1 MKRGISLIA
10 VPVAFLALNGLAFAH
25 PHNDDVKTDKPK
37 TDWTWPYFGKKA
49 EGSESVDTDKTM
61 SGSEFA
67 DRLET
72 RFGKH
77 SEKLERALKEAENKN
92 DFMKGG
98 RDIKSGE
105 DLREAARA
113 IEDVISESGLIS
125 GLADMVLELADDF
138 DVETSDGG
146 VSLKFDGERI
156 GRVKVKRDKHTESA
170 FDVEGFGRNMTVEK
184 EVIKRNGKTKTRIVI
199 EVDGDEEFDIDFK
212 PKKTEDR
219 P

>member
-1 MKRGISLIA
+1 
-10 VPVAFLALNGLAFAH
+10 
-25 PHNDDVKTDKPK
+25 
-37 TDWTWPYFGKKA
+37 
-49 EGSESVDTDKTM
+49 
-61 SGSEFA
+61 
-67 DRLET
+67 
-72 RFGKH
+72 
-77 SEKLERALKEAENKN
+77 
-92 DFMKGG
+92 
-98 RDIKSGE
+98 
-105 DLREAARA
+105 
-113 IEDVISESGLIS
+113 
-125 GLADMVLELADDF
+125 MVLELADDF

>member
-1 MKRGISLIA
+1 MKRVILPLSLSIG
-10 VPVAFLALNGLAFAH
+10 FLAVSGMALAH
-25 PHNDDVKTDKPK
+25 PHEDVAKTEKPK

-49 EGSESVDTDKTM
+49 EGPKSVDTDKTM

-67 DRLET
+67 DRLES
-72 RFGKH
+72 RFEKH

-92 DFMKGG
+92 DFMKGD
-98 RDIKSGE
+98 REIKSGE

-125 GLADMVLELADDF
+125 GLADMMLELAEDF
-138 DVETSDGG
+138 DVETTDGG

-212 PKKTEDR
+212 PKN
-219 P
+219 

>member
-1 MKRGISLIA
+1 MRHAVLPLILSGVFLSLS
-10 VPVAFLALNGLAFAH
+10 GMAFAH
-25 PHNDDVKTDKPK
+25 PHNDDVKTEKPK
-37 TDWTWPYFGKKA
+37 TDWTWPYFGKKS
-49 EGSESVDTDKTM
+49 EGSESVETDKTM

-72 RFGKH
+72 RFEKH
-77 SEKLERALKEAENKN
+77 SEKLERALKQAEDKN
-92 DFMKGG
+92 DFMKGD
-98 RDIKSGE
+98 RDIKNGE

-146 VSLKFDGERI
+146 LSLKFDGERI

-212 PKKTEDR
+212 PKD
-219 P
+219 